1 MKFTFLSSS
10 ALLAAVATP
19 AVHAVRGGIVGGG
32 RSLEQAFDGLDLSL
46 SMSMPA
52 EAASAELDTSSVEA
66 KDATAASSKAAKT
79 SPCAHRLDLLHSA
92 LIDLGEDMDDEDI
105 KELCHYQP
113 EGLHPE
119 LPSGPNFGCPLGY
132 FPEAPPEFQWS
143 QGIKEFWGPFV
154 GSEEEADVYVA
165 LEMFC
170 ECHTGIEDGCAT
182 KIPREVGT
190 KKWVDYCQ
198 AAGVWNGDFL
208 LEDLSHLST
217 SVQDELF
224 ECGCHFV
231 GAMRAKIDDCP
242 GVNLGEFFCEAE
254 DNGVSVCPDGR

>member
-1 MKFTFLSSS
+1 MKFTFLASS

-19 AVHAVRGGIVGGG
+19 TVQAVRGGIVGGG
-32 RSLEQAFDGLDLSL
+32 RSLEAFDGLDLSL

-132 FPEAPPEFQWS
+132 FPKALPGMEWS

-165 LEMFC
+165 MEMFC

-198 AAGVWNGDFL
+198 AAGVWNGDFH

-224 ECGCHFV
+224 ECGCHFI
-231 GAMRAKIDDCP
+231 GATREKIDDCP
-242 GVNLGEFFCEAE
+242 GVNLGEFFCDAE
-254 DNGVSVCPDGR
+254 DNGVSVCDDPR